1 MAGGRV
7 VSGERVGAVI
17 APLPVPETDE
27 TDEIL
32 AAPGSRLDEIDEIL
46 AAPGSRLDET
56 DEILDALDALDATD
70 DVAGIPTSPVRFP
83 ARF

>member
-27 TDEIL
+27 
-32 AAPGSRLDEIDEIL
+32 IL

-56 DEILDALDALDATD
+56 DALDATG
-70 DVAGIPTSPVRFP
+70 AFFTL
-83 ARF
+83 

>member
-46 AAPGSRLDET
+46 AAPGSRLD
-56 DEILDALDALDATD
+56 ALDALDATD

>member
-27 TDEIL
+27 
-32 AAPGSRLDEIDEIL
+32 IDEIL
-46 AAPGSRLDET
+46 AAPGSK
-56 DEILDALDALDATD
+56 LDALDALDATD

>member
-27 TDEIL
+27 T
-32 AAPGSRLDEIDEIL
+32 DEIL